1 MPSRRPD
8 AFKVDKETDGTYV
21 SFSYP
26 KLPYNIDFETYRKT
40 DPQWKKMVEWHNRR
54 GEGLR
59 MGLFGNDLPYK
70 ERFIFAG
77 WPRDPDGPMMAVT
90 PQGKVT
96 GNGSPLWG
104 ATLYDFY
111 RVHRHPKYLG
121 LETISTGSKL
131 VAWMKDIGELE
142 AAPGQLKQAEME
154 DEPYELQVFDIGQY
168 IEVLEE
174 QVWKGRVGK
183 TMQINRADSKV
194 GTQLLYAPSEYPA
207 PWPLRPFS
215 APLARLQRKLPHSS
229 LPRKLIVHDPWNVLC
244 VSEYEWFEPED
255 CKWGTK
261 PDVVRTYHLES
272 GGDARSQQESGQ
284 DGGRDISTQD
294 CPVAHLYI
302 TPRRRIG
309 RGHHSFVYQVELELP
324 RNMLVQP
331 KVCYECTKEVQ
342 RVMKSFLE
350 QNPQEGRH
358 FAVKAKRVSNN
369 ELLKNIPTIRPT
381 DDLAMQQNYSQLFKE
396 GRPFVESDRED
407 PLFELMK
414 YAYHQDRPPFCEHL
428 ERGIPAPPSQRVS
441 VIAKLSLPDDEDVD
455 IHGHVQHLRS
465 EAENYQRFPSHL
477 FEHWNGYNV
486 LQPMHDPTPVGAV
499 VPQFYGFYVPDKD
512 SDPIRNGEYMSPILL
527 LEHCGVQ
534 VDPTELSMDDRQ
546 DFRHYARLHASHITY
561 RQECFSLI
569 RRLHIAG
576 YVHKSVYQRNFVMQY
591 GPLQG
596 SPFKRNKLH
605 PRFRLID
612 FGRSFKYQESRAL
625 SEVSIE
631 VEKSKENLR
640 LGFG

>member
-1 MPSRRPD
+1 MPFRRPD

-40 DPQWKKMVEWHNRR
+40 DPQWKKIVEWHNRR
-54 GEGLR
+54 GEELPV
-59 MGLFGNDLPYK
+59 GLFGSDLPCK

-77 WPRDPDGPMMAVT
+77 WPRDPDGPTMAAT

-111 RVHRHPKYLG
+111 RFHRHPKYLG

-131 VAWMKDIGELE
+131 AAWMKDIGELG

-215 APLARLQRKLPHSS
+215 APLARFQRKLPHSS

-244 VSEYEWFEPED
+244 VSEYECFEPKKNY
-255 CKWGTK
+255 KWGMK
-261 PDVVRTYHLES
+261 ADIVRTYHLES
-272 GGDARSQQESGQ
+272 AEDAHSEQGSRQ
-284 DGGRDISTQD
+284 DGERDISTQD
-294 CPVAHLYI
+294 CSVAHLYI

-342 RVMKSFLE
+342 RVVKSFSE
-350 QNPQEGRH
+350 RNPQEEEC
-358 FAVKAKRVSNN
+358 FAVQAKNVSHN
-369 ELLKNIPTIRPT
+369 ELSKNIPTIRPT
-381 DDLAMQQNYSQLFKE
+381 DDLTMQRNYSQLFKE

-414 YAYHQDRPPFCEHL
+414 YAYRQDRPPFCEHL

-441 VIAKLSLPDDEDVD
+441 VIAKLSLPDDEDAD
-455 IHGHVQHLRS
+455 IRGHVQHLRR
-465 EAENYQRFPSHL
+465 EAENYQRFPSHM

-512 SDPIRNGEYMSPILL
+512 SEPIKNGEYMSPILL

-534 VDPTELSMDDRQ
+534 VNPTELSMND
-546 DFRHYARLHASHITY
+546 

-576 YVHKSVYQRNFVMQY
+576 YVHKSVYRRNFVMQY
-591 GPLQG
+591 GPLQY
-596 SPFKRNKLH
+596 SPFKRSKLH

-625 SEVSIE
+625 KEVSTE
-631 VEKSKENLR
+631 VEECKENLR